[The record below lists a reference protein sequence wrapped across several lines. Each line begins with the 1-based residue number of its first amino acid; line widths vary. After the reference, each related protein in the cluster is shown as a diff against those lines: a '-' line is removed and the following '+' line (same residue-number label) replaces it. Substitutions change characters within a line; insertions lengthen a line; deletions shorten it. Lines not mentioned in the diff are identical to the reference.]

1 MARPETG
8 LHLISL
14 VAPTRRAGGPHGAA
28 GPGDGPAGDAGG

>member
-1 MARPETG
+1 MTWPETE

-28 GPGDGPAGDAGG
+28 GLGEGPAGDAWG